1 MSDGIGDVPHYLG
14 RGGGH
19 DACRVNPPPALD
31 ISGLAVRYGDTLAVD
46 GLDLVVPAGQTV
58 ALLGP
63 NGAGKSTIVN
73 AVLGLL
79 HPSAGRI
86 RVLDRTPQEAIR
98 AGGVGAML
106 QHGGLPSET
115 RVGEVIDLVRR
126 SFGRAG
132 EATAWPLDDL
142 AATAGIDGLLGRQV
156 DALSGGQRQRV
167 LLALA
172 LAGEPPLLL
181 LDEPTSAMDAE
192 GRRAFWTTMRGLAGR
207 GHTVVFATHHL
218 AEADAVA
225 DRVVVVAGGR
235 VVADGS
241 AAQIKAGVAARRISF
256 TAVPDREFDEL
267 PAVRDSSRQ
276 GSTLTLTTT
285 DAEATLRALL
295 ADGVPLPDLEVY
307 GASLED
313 AVLALTS
320 PTTTIGAGR

>member
-1 MSDGIGDVPHYLG
+1 VTS
-14 RGGGH
+14 
-19 DACRVNPPPALD
+19 APALD
-31 ISGLAVRYGDTLAVD
+31 ISGLTVRYGETVAVD
-46 GLDLVVPAGQTV
+46 GLDLTVPAGQTV

-63 NGAGKSTIVN
+63 NGAGKSTTVN

-79 HPSAGRI
+79 RPDAGRI
-86 RVLDRTPQEAIR
+86 QVLGRTPLDAIR

-106 QHGGLPSET
+106 QHGGLPSEA

-126 SFGRAG
+126 SFP
-132 EATAWPLDDL
+132 TAWPLDDL
-142 AATAGIDGLLGRQV
+142 VATAGIEGLLARPV

-181 LDEPTSAMDAE
+181 LDEPTSAMDVE

-218 AEADAVA
+218 EEADAVA

-241 AAQIKAGVAARRISF
+241 AAQLKAGGATRRISF
-256 TAVPDREFDEL
+256 TAGPGPDLDAL
-267 PAVRDSSRQ
+267 PAVRSSSRQ
-276 GSTLTLTTT
+276 GSTVTLTTA
-285 DAEATLRALL
+285 DVEATLRALL
-295 ADGVPLPDLEVY
+295 ADGTPLADLEVR

-313 AVLALTS
+313 AVLTLTS
-320 PTTTIGAGR
+320 SATTIGARP